1 VTDLCRNAGFIRWD
15 HFDLLRKGVNCRRK
29 DTLINTKSSQHA
41 KPNLARSNNC
51 RLRINRELG
60 KQLDQASDLLA
71 AGNVD
76 GARRLIHKIDTRY
89 GGLAAPRSV
98 DLAAR
103 LVGAD

>member
-1 VTDLCRNAGFIRWD
+1 MPVL
-15 HFDLLRKGVNCRRK
+15 FDGT
-29 DTLINTKSSQHA
+29 TLIYFAKESTVGGRIHCINTKSSQHA

-51 RLRINRELG
+51 RLRINQELG

-89 GGLAAPRSV
+89 GGLAAPRSA